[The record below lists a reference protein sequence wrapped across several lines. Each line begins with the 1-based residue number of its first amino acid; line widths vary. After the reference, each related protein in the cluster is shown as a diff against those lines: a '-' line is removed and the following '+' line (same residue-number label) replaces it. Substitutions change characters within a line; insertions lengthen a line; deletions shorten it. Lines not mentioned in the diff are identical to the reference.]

1 MKVGRLRS
9 AGELA
14 LEELPAP
21 TAGPGEVV
29 VELAACG
36 VCGTDL
42 EKLRGR
48 YQATGRLGH
57 EPVGVVREVG
67 EGVPKDLQ
75 GRRVFVHHHVPCYR
89 CEVCRRGAFTY
100 CPEYGASNID
110 PGGFAERFRVPKRNL
125 DAGAVLPL
133 HDGVDWS
140 TGALLEPAACALTAL
155 HQLGV
160 PPRPSV
166 FIVGLGPVGVLY
178 ARVARA
184 IGARWIGGADL
195 SSKRRSRARSR
206 GFDQVMDPTEPDRLV
221 DEVRRATGGVFV
233 DLAVVATG
241 APAAIRLGYR
251 LARRGGIVNLFGLP
265 EPGSRLEVDLQEL
278 YLRGVRIQP
287 TYATTE
293 PDVIEVQRL
302 ASEGHLDLAEVVTDR
317 LPLEAI
323 CEAFTLAADPERSL
337 KVLVTG
343 PAYGA

>member
-1 MKVGRLRS
+1 MKVGRLRG

-14 LEELPAP
+14 LDDAPAP

-36 VCGTDL
+36 ICGTDL

-48 YQATGRLGH
+48 YQTSGKLGH
-57 EPVGVVREVG
+57 EPVGVVCEVG
-67 EGVPKDLQ
+67 ADVPKDLR

-89 CEVCRRGAFTY
+89 CEVCRRGAYTY
-100 CPEYGASNID
+100 CPEYGSSNID
-110 PGGFAERFRVPKRNL
+110 PGGFAERFRVPKKNVE
-125 DAGAVLPL
+125 AGAVLPL
-133 HDGVDWS
+133 HDDVDWS

-160 PPRPSV
+160 PPHPSL

-178 ARVARA
+178 GRVARA
-184 IGARWIGGADL
+184 IGARWVGGADL
-195 SSKRRSRARSR
+195 SRGRRGRAEAR
-206 GFDQVMDPTEPDRLV
+206 GFDLVVDPAEPEAV
-221 DEVRRATGGVFV
+221 VEAVTKATDGNRV

-241 APAAIRLGYR
+241 APSAIRLGYR
-251 LARRGGIVNLFGLP
+251 LARRGGTVNLFGLP
-265 EPGSRLEVDLQEL
+265 EPGSRLDVDLQEL
-278 YLRGVRIQP
+278 YLRGVRVQP

-302 ASEGHLDLAEVVTDR
+302 ASDGALDLADVVTDR
-317 LPLEAI
+317 RPLEDI
-323 CEAFTLAADPERSL
+323 RPAFALAADPERSL

-343 PAYGA
+343 PAFGA